1 MLFAKKL
8 REAVKQGEIT
18 TSIRIWKRPRVK
30 VGGAYSLGEGCIVID
45 KMHQIS
51 FDDIT
56 PKLAR
61 DSGFAGVADLL
72 KTARHGTGENVYLVE
87 FHYRTPGTESC

>member
-1 MLFAKKL
+1 MLFAQKL
-8 REAVKQGEIT
+8 REGVKQGEIT

-30 VGGAYSLGEGCIVID
+30 VGNTYSLDEGSVVID
-45 KMHQIS
+45 KMYQIS

-87 FHYRTPGTESC
+87 FRYRPPDSES